1 MLIHHCLA
9 CTCTCISYF
18 IPLFYY
24 HHSPFLSQICLDSS
38 TPPPNSN
45 GTNEHLTC
53 AITGRP
59 CCVGIQAL
67 CVITTR
73 ENCDFLEGNFHE
85 DAFLCSPVE
94 RDYVMYVFIF
104 LRQTCAF
111 YILQKSLRQA
121 SVVFC
126 LLIQIVNKT
135 N

>member
-1 MLIHHCLA
+1 MYMYMYIIFYSTLLLPSFS
-9 CTCTCISYF
+9 ISF
-18 IPLFYY
+18 
-24 HHSPFLSQICLDSS
+24 SQICLDSS